1 MPHARGSDSEEDDAN
16 SPPSRPPVLLA
27 ILSCCVVCVAAFS
40 QGVLLMWV
48 NPVLPQLVNGT
59 DHDDHLPPLD
69 EVKLSFVTSAH
80 NIGSMV
86 GAALSGLVLLLAKY
100 LGLHRLFPLLAL
112 FSCLSWLLLSI
123 VPHYQAVIAG
133 RALAG
138 LFVTTLASL
147 SPNYIATV
155 APEAY
160 RAPMLSTFNV
170 VRNVGMNVTA
180 LVGAYLSW
188 PVMSNVFGTI
198 PPVIILL
205 SFWFLQ
211 PVTNNP
217 YKTLENQVS
226 TSSDFSVRTDEEEEE
241 SQDFDDRANLLPPT
255 RSKTTIL
262 KSALRLIFLGSVYS
276 LSGTCPLTSFT
287 SDLIPCHPVN
297 RNNTLDMETNNTLYY
312 RASPLVLTRSDP
324 HLTTTSACTT
334 AYPYTYSAAT
344 IAFLTC
350 NLLGSMISTLVSK
363 HLSQRAIL
371 ITTNT
376 ILVISTAT
384 LSVYYFYLPCTFGNT
399 IFCYIPIIICIIFFT
414 AIGIGIGTL
423 FTVYLGDLPEE
434 GQSVSL
440 PAVLVW
446 LNLMNYLQNQLFLL
460 VLDWAGELALPGM
473 FLFHTLANLLALL
486 YSCCSR
492 LEICPDPSTATDPGF
507 MRIFTYRD
515 EDLLSVAH
523 RQSFRSSSA
532 VI

>member
-1 MPHARGSDSEEDDAN
+1 MSQNSDSEGEEERN
-16 SPPSRPPVLLA
+16 SPSQPPALLS
-27 ILSCCVVCVAAFS
+27 ILSCCVVCVAAFA

-69 EVKLSFVTSAH
+69 DVKLSFVTSAH
-80 NIGSMV
+80 NIGSMI

-112 FSCLSWLLLSI
+112 FSSLSWLLLSM

-160 RAPMLSTFNV
+160 RGVMLSVFNV
-170 VRNVGMNVTA
+170 VRNVGMNMTA

-188 PVMSNVFGTI
+188 PVMSNVFGTV
-198 PPVIILL
+198 PPIIILL

-217 YKTLENQVS
+217 YSALENQIS
-226 TSSDFSVRTDEEEEE
+226 TNSDFSVRSEEDE
-241 SQDFDDRANLLPPT
+241 DDDEFGDQVNLIKPV
-255 RSKTTIL
+255 RSKTNIL
-262 KSALRLIFLGSVYS
+262 KSALRLIFLGTVYS

-297 RNNTLDMETNNTLYY
+297 RNKTMLLEPNQTLFF
-312 RASPLVLTRSDP
+312 RVSPLMLTSSDP
-324 HLTTTSACTT
+324 DLSTTSACTT
-334 AYPYTYSAAT
+334 SYPYTYSAAT

-363 HLSQRAIL
+363 HLSQRSIL
-371 ITTNT
+371 IFTNA
-376 ILVISTAT
+376 ILVICTTT
-384 LSVYYFYLPCTFGNT
+384 LSVYYFYLPCAPGKI

-460 VLDWAGELALPGM
+460 VLDWAGDMALPGI
-473 FLFHTLANLLALL
+473 FLFHTIANVSALV
-486 YSCCSR
+486 YSCFSR
-492 LEICPDPSTATDPGF
+492 LEICPAPPASPAVPAF
-507 MRIFTYRD
+507 MRIITFRN
-515 EDLLSVAH
+515 EDLATTAS
-523 RQSFRSSSA
+523 RQSFKSSSA
-532 VI
+532 VF